1 MPFKRINVK
10 DFSDDDDDSS
20 LRAKVLETLSPIK
33 QWERQRKKAC
43 MDKTMIKP
51 IERNEANARMISAL
65 SKKSENERERE
76 RETEKAIRS
85 IFYLPSPNDP
95 DLTDP
100 DFDFVKHY

>member
-1 MPFKRINVK
+1 
-10 DFSDDDDDSS
+10 
-20 LRAKVLETLSPIK
+20 
-33 QWERQRKKAC
+33 

-51 IERNEANARMISAL
+51 IERNEANARMINAL